1 MDPEIEVE
9 DDEPVA
15 DAEEGVTSQAEGA
28 DAGGH
33 ADPAAETTEA
43 SASDDDGDGFTI
55 SIGDEPPAQPQD
67 DATAP
72 DWVRELRKNQQK
84 LIRENRELKSKLDAK
99 TAPPAIVVGDRPT
112 LEGCQFDEEKFVQAL
127 DEWHERKLKASDQE
141 KQQKDALAAAEK
153 KQNDLLAAYRKAATA
168 LPVKDF
174 DDAEAAVLGD
184 LDTVQQNLLL
194 RAKDHEKLVYALGK
208 DDKQRARMA
217 AIKDYADFAIEVGR
231 LESKLKVTPRKNIPQ
246 PERRISGSAPGKA
259 IADAELAKLEAD
271 AARTGDR
278 TKVAAYY
285 RRKAL
290 AAQAA

>member
-9 DDEPVA
+9 DDEHVE
-15 DAEEGVTSQAEGA
+15 DAEGVTSQAEDA
-28 DAGGH
+28 DAAGH
-33 ADPAAETTEA
+33 DDTEAETSGAQA
-43 SASDDDGDGFTI
+43 SADEDGVSI

-67 DATAP
+67 DEAAP
-72 DWVRELRKNQQK
+72 EWVRKLRKDQQQ
-84 LIRENRELKSKLDAK
+84 LIRENRELKAEREKLRAAS
-99 TAPPAIVVGDRPT
+99 APPAIVVGARPT
-112 LEGCQFDEEKFVQAL
+112 LESCEYDETKFVQAL
-127 DEWHERKLKASDQE
+127 DEWHERKRQAADQE
-141 KQQKDALAAAEK
+141 KHQANALAAAEK
-153 KQNDLLAAYRKAATA
+153 KQNDLLVAYRKAALA

-174 DDAEAAVLGD
+174 DDAEATVLAD

-208 DDKQRARMA
+208 NDKERARMA

-231 LESKLKVTPRKNIPQ
+231 LENKLKVTPRKVPP
-246 PERRISGSAPGKA
+246 PERRMSGSAPGKA

-278 TKVAAYY
+278 TKVAAYH
-285 RRKAL
+285 RRKSL